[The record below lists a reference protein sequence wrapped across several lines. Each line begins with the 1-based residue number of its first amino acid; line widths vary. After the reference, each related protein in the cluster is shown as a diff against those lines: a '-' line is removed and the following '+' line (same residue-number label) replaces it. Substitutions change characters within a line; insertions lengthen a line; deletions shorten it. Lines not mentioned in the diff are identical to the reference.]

1 MASHEKRKAGSD
13 EGCDNDNSGRR
24 KILKKTGLF
33 EEEAKAAAPTD
44 ADPIATLST
53 VPAAVSVSAA
63 SDPAATGPAGEMDLD
78 EREEE
83 IKTPDIKSILR
94 RHQSKAGALSKSV
107 RAMTAKTVAAC
118 SKDLAELGL
127 AAMSNIYGGEYG
139 EGETEATVIKT
150 VLPGVS
156 KSSL

>member
-1 MASHEKRKAGSD
+1 MEAK
-13 EGCDNDNSGRR
+13 
-24 KILKKTGLF
+24 LKKITGLEDVHLNVQF
-33 EEEAKAAAPTD
+33 GNE
-44 ADPIATLST
+44 
-53 VPAAVSVSAA
+53 
-63 SDPAATGPAGEMDLD
+63 
-78 EREEE
+78 
-83 IKTPDIKSILR
+83 DIKSILR

-127 AAMSNIYGGEYG
+127 AAMANIYGGEYG